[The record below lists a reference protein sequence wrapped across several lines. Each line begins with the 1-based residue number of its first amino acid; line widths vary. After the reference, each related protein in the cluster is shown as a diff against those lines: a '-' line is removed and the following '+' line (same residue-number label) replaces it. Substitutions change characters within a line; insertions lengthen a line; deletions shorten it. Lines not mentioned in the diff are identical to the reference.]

1 MITSLSACDFLA
13 SKIMPN
19 LAYAIIFA
27 VLINW
32 AISLQLTAQFSAEKK
47 FKAISI
53 SLALLFCCCAGY
65 LVMVK

>member
-1 MITSLSACDFLA
+1 MS
-13 SKIMPN
+13 N

-32 AISLQLTAQFSAEKK
+32 AISLQLTAQFSPEKR

-53 SLALLFCCCAGY
+53 SLALLFSCCAGY
-65 LVMVK
+65 LVVIQ